1 MALLPGSAVGSTS
14 DRMNQ
19 SEASR
24 HQPAGEPL
32 SLQADAA
39 GDMRGRQYVLY
50 KRAGVS
56 PTPKNKKTEINLTV
70 DPPGLGSRCLQP
82 PPTVSLVACLN
93 ALQNSRAIT
102 NQITLS
108 KHRRIFWAA
117 RVSTER
123 KKKKEKKIKVIKKVC
138 ANNRA
143 SG

>member
-1 MALLPGSAVGSTS
+1 MFS
-14 DRMNQ
+14 
-19 SEASR
+19 
-24 HQPAGEPL
+24 
-32 SLQADAA
+32 
-39 GDMRGRQYVLY
+39 Y

-108 KHRRIFWAA
+108 KHRGIFWAA

-123 KKKKEKKIKVIKKVC
+123 KKKNEKKKNQGNQEGMCKQQSERVT
-138 ANNRA
+138 RA
-143 SG
+143 VLA